1 MHRALAT
8 AALPLL
14 FLACAPASPPP
25 AAPAAPPA
33 ALAAAPDAREQ
44 QAQGEQLAA
53 AFCDTWNRHDMDA
66 FAALHAEDA
75 DFVNIFGMWWHG
87 RANIRKSHVGIHE
100 TVFRQSRLTSVRVE
114 TRFVT
119 PEIAVVRWAWVL
131 TGALTPDGQPAP
143 DMQGILVHVARRE
156 GSRLQIVTTQN
167 TLASADAF
175 RAVRSMDSPGKPAE
189 VSPAGPPAARPQN
202 R

>member
-25 AAPAAPPA
+25 AAPVAPPA
-33 ALAAAPDAREQ
+33 ALTAAPDAREQ

-53 AFCDTWNRHDMDA
+53 AFCDAWNRHDMDA
-66 FAALHAEDA
+66 FAALQAEDA

-87 RANIRKSHVGIHE
+87 RAEIRKNHVGIHE

-119 PEIAVVRWAWVL
+119 PEIAVVRWAWELKGV
-131 TGALTPDGQPAP
+131 LTPDGQPVP

-167 TLASADAF
+167 TSATADAF
-175 RAVRSMDSPGKPAE
+175 RAVRGMDSSGKPAQE
-189 VSPAGPPAARPQN
+189 SPAGPPAAGPQN

>member
-14 FLACAPASPPP
+14 LLACAPASPPP

-33 ALAAAPDAREQ
+33 ALAAAPDPREQ

-53 AFCDTWNRHDMDA
+53 AFCDAWNRHDMDA
-66 FAALHAEDA
+66 FAALQAEDA

-87 RANIRKSHVGIHE
+87 RAEIRKNHVGIHE

-119 PEIAVVRWAWVL
+119 PEIAVVRWAWEL
-131 TGALTPDGQPAP
+131 TGVLTPDGQPVP

-156 GSRLQIVTTQN
+156 GSQLQIVTTQN
-167 TLASADAF
+167 TSATADAF
-175 RAVRSMDSPGKPAE
+175 RAVRSMDSAGKPAQ
-189 VSPAGPPAARPQN
+189 VSLPGPAAARPQN